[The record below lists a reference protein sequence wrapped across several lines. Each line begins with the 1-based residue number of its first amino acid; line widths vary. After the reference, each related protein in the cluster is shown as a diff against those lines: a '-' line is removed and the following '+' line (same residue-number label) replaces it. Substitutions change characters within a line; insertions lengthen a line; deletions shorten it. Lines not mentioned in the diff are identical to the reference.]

1 MPGRVRE
8 GSRWPKMKCS
18 TSGVSIKAGALR
30 VLRNLD
36 PASLNV
42 LLGCQ
47 AEGEGMA
54 ASFRLRL
61 RDGTFKAFFPR
72 VQRDLLNFL
81 STKTGKI
88 KSAPESLRHLSVAKG
103 GQVFIDIDDVPLW
116 ASMNSIF
123 GRTRDDSR
131 RISSQKAHATPC
143 WHTRS
148 NLPTAVAFPTSA
160 KPTESF
166 SAYFSGTHPH
176 NPARLFSP
184 GLCAAAVINAEP
196 EPLMAY

>member
-1 MPGRVRE
+1 MPGRVREE

-61 RDGTFKAFFPR
+61 RDGTFKASFPR

-88 KSAPESLRHLSVAKG
+88 ILFVLSA
-103 GQVFIDIDDVPLW
+103 
-116 ASMNSIF
+116 
-123 GRTRDDSR
+123 RTPTGMVKFLVYSAISR
-131 RISSQKAHATPC
+131 RPQSS
-143 WHTRS
+143 
-148 NLPTAVAFPTSA
+148 
-160 KPTESF
+160 
-166 SAYFSGTHPH
+166 
-176 NPARLFSP
+176 
-184 GLCAAAVINAEP
+184 
-196 EPLMAY
+196 PLSI